1 MSDLS
6 YPPFLKW
13 GDYKSEDSAKPDKL
27 KIEATEEET
36 FETQYG
42 INVNA
47 IVNKVEMAVPL
58 HNFNS
63 SNTMLLKLWTDNIKK
78 GKIKKGVKFTLSTW
92 LGISRND
99 RKIRKWRM
107 EFNS

>member
-13 GDYKSEDSAKPDKL
+13 GNYKSEDSAKPDKL
-27 KIEATEEET
+27 AIEITEVDT

-42 INVNA
+42 VNVNA
-47 IVNKVEMAVPL
+47 IVDGVEMAVSL
-58 HNFNS
+58 HSFNS
-63 SNTMLLKLWTDNIKK
+63 TNTMLLKLWSDNV
-78 GKIKKGVKFTLSTW
+78 KKGVKFTLLTW
-92 LGISRND
+92 LGVSRND
-99 RKIRKWRM
+99 RKIRKWKM

>member
-13 GDYKSEDSAKPDKL
+13 GNYKSEDSAKPDKL
-27 KIEATEEET
+27 AIEVTEEET

-42 INVNA
+42 VNVNT
-47 IVNKVEMAVPL
+47 IVDKVEMAVPL
-58 HNFNS
+58 HSFNS
-63 SNTMLLKLWTDNIKK
+63 TNTLLLKLWSDNIKK
-78 GKIKKGVKFTLSTW
+78 GKIKKGVKFTLLTW

-99 RKIRKWRM
+99 RKIRRWKM